1 MNAPAAPATRG
12 QVWAW
17 GLWDWGSAAF
27 NAVILTFVFS
37 RYLVE
42 GVADDPV
49 RATSLLGWTLGA
61 AGLLVALAA
70 PVVGQRADGAGR
82 RRRSVAAWTA
92 LTVLSMA
99 AMFAVV
105 DDHAYLALGL
115 GLLALGSVTFEFA
128 TVSYY
133 AMLRQV
139 STPATIG
146 RVSGFGWA
154 LGYFG
159 GIVLLSLVYFGLVAG
174 EGGLLGVPTEDGLN
188 IRVVA
193 LVAAVWFALFA
204 LPMLLVVPELPPAAD
219 LPARAGVLASYR
231 TLVADLRALLRTD
244 RHTVY
249 FLLASALFRDGLG
262 AIFTFGAIIA
272 AAYGIGADDVLL
284 FGIAANVIA
293 GLGALVGGRL
303 DDRIGP
309 KAVIVGSLVGILLV
323 GSVLM
328 VLSGPVAFWT
338 GGLALTLFVGPA
350 QSSSRA
356 FLARLAPP
364 GREGQLFGLYATTGR
379 AVSFLAPSLVGLFT
393 FLFDSTRAGMAG
405 ILVVIAIGLAA
416 LWRVRPP
423 AATHP
428 RGDAQAARV

>member
-193 LVAAVWFALFA
+193 LVAAVWFA
-204 LPMLLVVPELPPAAD
+204 PV
-219 LPARAGVLASYR
+219 SY
-231 TLVADLRALLRTD
+231 T
-244 RHTVY
+244 H
-249 FLLASALFRDGLG
+249 
-262 AIFTFGAIIA
+262 
-272 AAYGIGADDVLL
+272 
-284 FGIAANVIA
+284 
-293 GLGALVGGRL
+293 
-303 DDRIGP
+303 
-309 KAVIVGSLVGILLV
+309 
-323 GSVLM
+323 
-328 VLSGPVAFWT
+328 
-338 GGLALTLFVGPA
+338 LTLP
-350 QSSSRA
+350 
-356 FLARLAPP
+356 
-364 GREGQLFGLYATTGR
+364 TTPY
-379 AVSFLAPSLVGLFT
+379 V
-393 FLFDSTRAGMAG
+393 
-405 ILVVIAIGLAA
+405 
-416 LWRVRPP
+416 
-423 AATHP
+423 
-428 RGDAQAARV
+428 